1 MMIIMPIMFGV
12 FSFFYSAAF
21 SVYMI
26 INTLYGLISTLI
38 INKAVA
44 VSFEKK
50 GDAIFNK
57 KPKKP
62 SDKAKRLK

>member
-1 MMIIMPIMFGV
+1 MRAEV
-12 FSFFYSAAF
+12 FLYS
-21 SVYMI
+21 I
-26 INTLYGLISTLI
+26 
-38 INKAVA
+38 